1 MSYQVEFATKWS
13 DFDPNRHMRHTAY
26 NDYAAEVRIRYFTHA
41 GFPVDEISKDNIG
54 PILFTE
60 HTSFRKEIHS
70 GENIIV
76 NAKLSAL
83 NDDKSRWK
91 MRHEIFNE
99 SGKVAAII
107 DVYGAWIDLE
117 KRKLAVLPSKY
128 DTLLD
133 GLDKTEDFELIKSK
147 RN

>member
-1 MSYQVEFATKWS
+1 
-13 DFDPNRHMRHTAY
+13 
-26 NDYAAEVRIRYFTHA
+26 
-41 GFPVDEISKDNIG
+41 
-54 PILFTE
+54 
-60 HTSFRKEIHS
+60 
-70 GENIIV
+70 
-76 NAKLSAL
+76 
-83 NDDKSRWK
+83 